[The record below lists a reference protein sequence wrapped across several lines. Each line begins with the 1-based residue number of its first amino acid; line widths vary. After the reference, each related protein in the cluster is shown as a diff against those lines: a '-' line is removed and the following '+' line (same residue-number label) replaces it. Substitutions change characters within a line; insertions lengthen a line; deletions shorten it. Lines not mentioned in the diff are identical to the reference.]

1 MNKTFNNKAWWMV
14 LPVFLVVAFNALIPL
29 MTVVNYSVQE
39 TFGNNEFFWSGTIWF
54 QQLLENDQIRRDVT
68 NDLGQLR
75 FAPAAAKANV
85 VAEQLYDHKV
95 TKLFVARLPC
105 DRAHQTKRR
114 A

>member
-54 QQLLENDQIRRDVT
+54 QQLLENDQIRDS
-68 NDLGQLR
+68 LGRQITQGVSALPLTVPKTAAR
-75 FAPAAAKANV
+75 QNAPWLA
-85 VAEQLYDHKV
+85 
-95 TKLFVARLPC
+95 T
-105 DRAHQTKRR
+105 
-114 A
+114 